1 MVSPS
6 HNKTRHMKGFQTL
19 ALGIVRS
26 CTQKLSNRHECL
38 SLLFISP
45 KSTIFRN
52 SIVSVQLNSLRRYY
66 LLQYFISERDVIP
79 HLKITSNERMGR
91 SATVFSSP
99 GDNPNSI
106 YPFDPSNRSQGIG
119 WGANINK

>member
-6 HNKTRHMKGFQTL
+6 HNKTTHMKGFQTL
-19 ALGIVRS
+19 ALGIAKS
-26 CTQKLSNRHECL
+26 CTQKLSNQHKCL

-52 SIVSVQLNSLRRYY
+52 SIVSAQLYSLRRYY

-79 HLKITSNERMGR
+79 HLKITSYERVGC
-91 SATVFSSP
+91 SATLLSSL

-106 YPFDPSNRSQGIG
+106 YSFNPSDRSQGIG
-119 WGANINK
+119 GGANINE